1 MLLPIF
7 GGAHKKKRGHNY
19 CMLRENH
26 MVLKKYVN
34 RKQEAIDK
42 WYVIKDRNIEY
53 DYRSTIGKFS

>member
-1 MLLPIF
+1 
-7 GGAHKKKRGHNY
+7 
-19 CMLRENH
+19 MLRENH